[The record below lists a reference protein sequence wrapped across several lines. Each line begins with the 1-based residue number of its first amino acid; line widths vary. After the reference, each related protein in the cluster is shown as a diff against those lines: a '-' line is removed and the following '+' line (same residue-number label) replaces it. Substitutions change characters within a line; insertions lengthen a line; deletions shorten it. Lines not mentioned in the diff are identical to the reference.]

1 MANTIN
7 WNAPT
12 IKAGKISGRGT
23 GGSTATPNWTNIGR
37 DIASIGQSIAAGV
50 KVREQNIRYEKEK
63 QLQLLKERN
72 QRNELLYDKVAQ
84 IDTLPNNTFEQSKNQ
99 MLYGLMDKY
108 IKIKN
113 AMDDPNS
120 GLDLGVGRKALEEI
134 NASVSKYKTYAP
146 LILGAANELKTALAK
161 PFGTPGAIAGGV
173 PTEQQKLLLNLI
185 EGGDVQIA
193 DRDGAFYLYNTD
205 EKGNVQNV
213 FNIDEYMRVT
223 KNGTEPYNYFR
234 EIIDTSEEDKGAVAI
249 LGTPQNPM
257 STYYDYETDTSADGK
272 TEIRNLTWKTDQGV
286 PVGKEAAIKNV
297 AASGFN
303 YLIEDPKAKQD
314 MEDLWNDVIGIDS
327 KGITGQDIVW
337 DPQDKTKRTYQVK
350 GYINDQGQFVFD
362 PKGDTTQ
369 TYKDVFGN
377 ELKLTQSE
385 FAKRWLAENAIHSY
399 APTPMTQVGVT
410 KTTKDD
416 KGYSYDMYEGYVNTQ
431 RKIQKAL
438 KAGED
443 ITSLSVPLMREG
455 STKGWRLK
463 PSSTGKSAVWEHVE
477 LMDEIAPD
485 NTTKI
490 KVWRPIQGEP
500 TINAVGEWPGMKSA
514 TKQYRVKN

>member
-7 WNAPT
+7 WNIPT
-12 IKAGKISGRGT
+12 IQAGKISGRGG
-23 GGSTATPNWTNIGR
+23 GGSTAAPNWTNIGR
-37 DIASIGQSIAAGV
+37 DIASVGQSIAAGIQ
-50 KVREQNIRYEKEK
+50 VRQQNIRYEKEK

-72 QRNELLYDKVAQ
+72 ERNELLYDKVAQ
-84 IDTLPNNTFEQSKNQ
+84 IDTLPNNTFEKSKNQ

-108 IKIKN
+108 IEIKN

-120 GLDLGVGRKALEEI
+120 GLDLAVARKALEEI
-134 NASVSKYKTYAP
+134 NASVGKYKTYAP
-146 LILGAANELKTALAK
+146 AILTAAQELKSALSK

-193 DRDGAFYLYNTD
+193 DKDGNFYLYNAD
-205 EKGNVQNV
+205 KDGNVQNV

-234 EIIDTSEEDKGAVAI
+234 EIIDTSEEDKGAVGI
-249 LGTPQNPM
+249 LGTAQNPV
-257 STYYDYETDTSADGK
+257 STYYDYETSTSADGQ
-272 TEIRNLTWKTDQGV
+272 TEIRNLAWKMDKGV

-314 MEDLWNDVIGIDS
+314 MEDLWNDVIGVDS
-327 KGITGQDIVW
+327 KGTTGQDLVW
-337 DPQDKTKRTYQVK
+337 DPQDETKRTYQVK
-350 GYINDQGQFVFD
+350 GYVNDQGQFVFD
-362 PKGDTTQ
+362 PKGDATQ
-369 TYKDVFGN
+369 TYKDTFGN
-377 ELKLTQSE
+377 ELKLTQAE
-385 FAKRWLAENAIHSY
+385 FAKRWLAENAIHTY
-399 APTPMTQVGVT
+399 APKPMTQVGVT
-410 KTTKDD
+410 KAKEDD
-416 KGYSYDMYEGYVNTQ
+416 KGYSYDMYEGYINTQ
-431 RKIQKAL
+431 RKIQNAL
-438 KAGED
+438 KANED

-477 LMDEIAPD
+477 LMDDYINEGK
-485 NTTKI
+485 TLI

-500 TINAVGEWPGMKSA
+500 TINAVGDWTGMKSA